1 MLHILDVIEVARG
14 VLLLQFHLHNR
25 IDRSVAA
32 DIVEL
37 KSRASSVVDFVQ
49 RLAGSLKLE
58 DVPGLVIAVSSTE
71 NILINYKIL
80 SEKFPFIQFN
90 QEKVLASMS

>member
-1 MLHILDVIEVARG
+1 MIEVARG
-14 VLLLQFHLHNR
+14 VLLLRFHLHNR

-49 RLAGSLKLE
+49 RLARSLKLE
-58 DVPGLVIAVSSTE
+58 DVPELVIAVSSTE

-80 SEKFPFIQFN
+80 SAFEKFPFIQFN
-90 QEKVLASMS
+90 QEKVLESMS